1 VRILGGRTSCG
12 TDGSPPAAAASVRTF
27 VRNRAVATFFV
38 LAYAFTWSWW
48 IPIAVRGQIVQ
59 PGRLPTHFPGLV
71 GPALAALVV
80 TAVSDGVPGLREL
93 LSRLVRWRIG
103 GWLAFALL
111 SPIALWLL
119 AALVLAIQGTAV
131 PPLSDFGVFPG
142 LPATTFVVVFL
153 AEFLINGYGE
163 ETGWR
168 GFALPR
174 LQRRHSA
181 LVATL
186 ILAPLWAGWH
196 LPMLWVNAGMRGMSP
211 AMMAGFVVGITC
223 GAIVLTWL
231 YLRSGQSVLATALWH
246 ASYNMVS
253 ATAAAAPAAAIVTTG
268 VIVGAIVI
276 LVCDRAT
283 LARRSAVPPSV
294 PRPTSRKG
302 NDGSD

>member
-1 VRILGGRTSCG
+1 M
-12 TDGSPPAAAASVRTF
+12 
-27 VRNRAVATFFV
+27 
-38 LAYAFTWSWW
+38 
-48 IPIAVRGQIVQ
+48 AVRGQVVQ
-59 PGRLPTHFPGLV
+59 PGQLPTHFPGLL
-71 GPALAALVV
+71 GPAFAALVV
-80 TAVSDGVPGLREL
+80 TAMSDGAPGVREL
-93 LSRLVRWRIG
+93 LSRLVKWRIG

-111 SPIALWLL
+111 SPVALWLL
-119 AALVLAIQGTAV
+119 AAGVLAIQGTAV
-131 PPLSDFGVFPG
+131 PSLSAFGVFPG

-196 LPMLWVNAGMRGMSP
+196 LPMLWINAGMRGMSP
-211 AMMAGFVVGITC
+211 AMMAGFVFGIAC

-231 YLRSGQSVLATALWH
+231 YIRSGQSVLATALWH
-246 ASYNMVS
+246 AGYNMVS

-276 LVCDRAT
+276 LVCDRET
-283 LARRSAVPPSV
+283 L
-294 PRPTSRKG
+294 TSRPRAASTCWG
-302 NDGSD
+302 PRR